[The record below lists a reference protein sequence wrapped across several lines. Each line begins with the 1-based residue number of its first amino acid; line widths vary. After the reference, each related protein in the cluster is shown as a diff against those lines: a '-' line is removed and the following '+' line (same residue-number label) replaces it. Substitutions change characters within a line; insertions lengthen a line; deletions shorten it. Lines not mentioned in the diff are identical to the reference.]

1 MTQAITKT
9 LNNLEQILTS
19 SKEVKRFNDA
29 IEPKMDKSSKFE
41 RIFDST
47 IKKKD
52 STNDDNSAKLNQ
64 QPHSDQKDT
73 LTDIKSN
80 NDTSSINN
88 DTESNHKIV
97 NTLDSIKSNDETKV
111 SITSED
117 FKKILANATE
127 DANIESSLDLTLA
140 KDISE
145 IISQLKDAIENVSKI
160 IETNSDS
167 FESNTSI
174 TEDIEIAIDELT
186 TEKNDN
192 LETPVDTTENEDK
205 TKEEVPFEQLVMM
218 LSETNN
224 NSLKNINNG
233 ELEIEDAN
241 TEQYNP
247 TKLNSFDT
255 SSEIIEFS
263 ENVIDEVAPVT
274 KQEKTS
280 DQSSNMPELNIDE
293 EIIKDLKIETISAQ
307 TNTSSEDSLMQN
319 QTPEEIAVK
328 AMINTDTDTFEV
340 KLEQNSETQTMEQ
353 TQTKSTE
360 TNPSRIIDQ
369 ITKQMKG
376 LQNNGKVNIVLN
388 PESLGK
394 VNIQLLNTK
403 EGLTAQFTV
412 TTQEARDLLTKGLDG
427 LKESLGT
434 QGIAVDNISVKVTDS
449 QKSEQNQDWTEQE
462 GSRGGNKQQGQNNK
476 EEKEK
481 GLFEKM
487 MAQTTE
493 NKNGNV

>member
-1 MTQAITKT
+1 MTQTITKT

-145 IISQLKDAIENVSKI
+145 IISQLKDAIENASKI

>member
-97 NTLDSIKSNDETKV
+97 NTLDSIKSNNETKV

-145 IISQLKDAIENVSKI
+145 IISQLKDAIENASKI

-174 TEDIEIAIDELT
+174 TEDIEITIDELT